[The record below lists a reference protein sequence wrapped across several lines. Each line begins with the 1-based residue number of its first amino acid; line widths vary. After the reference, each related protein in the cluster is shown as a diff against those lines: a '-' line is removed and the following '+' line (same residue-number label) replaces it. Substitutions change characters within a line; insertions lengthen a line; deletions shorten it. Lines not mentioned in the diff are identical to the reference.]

1 MNDNPSPRDE
11 DEPAGAGVPA
21 AVPAAVER
29 DLPPGRHRVLREQL
43 MREIENDGETPAV
56 RPRTALWRRPA
67 FVGPAVAAALT
78 VAVVVGAAVT
88 QQAAGPP
95 TTHADSSDG
104 RSRGEA
110 TRSDES
116 AADLLAQVAKAA
128 EKRSRPEVRDDQFVY
143 TERNDY
149 HWKMDPEKTDMPCPR
164 TLEAYPYGVR
174 EFWSSVDGQHNGL
187 QRERGTDGEVV
198 EMSLGKQ
205 LPVKNGVT
213 FFREVEDELP
223 TDADGMYRYLYG
235 LKGDE
240 RASGA
245 KSADRKAFAKAST
258 LLAEQLLPPKVE
270 AALYRAVARIPGLTV
285 YEGSVDAAGRT
296 GVSVG
301 LAGDW
306 PEYRGHGPTRHE
318 LLFDTRTLAFL
329 AADTVKLDPPADS
342 CDSLDA
348 GDLVSSVAVLKR
360 TVVDRVSERP

>member
-11 DEPAGAGVPA
+11 DEPAGAG
-21 AVPAAVER
+21 VPAAVER

-43 MREIENDGETPAV
+43 MREIENGDETPVV

-78 VAVVVGAAVT
+78 VAVVMGAAVT
-88 QQAAGPP
+88 QQAAGPL

-104 RSRGEA
+104 RRRGEA

-128 EKRSRPEVRDDQFVY
+128 AKRSLPEVRDDQFVY
-143 TERNDY
+143 TERDDY
-149 HWKMDPEKTDMPCPR
+149 HWKMDSEKNDMPCPM

-174 EFWSSVDGQHNGL
+174 EFWSSVDGQHTG
-187 QRERGTDGEVV
+187 RYRGRGPDGEVEEWSV
-198 EMSLGKQ
+198 PKQ
-205 LPVKNGVT
+205 PAENGVN
-213 FFREVEDELP
+213 FFREVEDGLP
-223 TDADGMYRYLYG
+223 TDVDEMYRYLYG

-245 KSADRKAFAKAST
+245 KSADRKAFDKAST

-270 AALYRAVARIPGLTV
+270 VALYRAVARIPGLTV

-296 GVSVG
+296 GISVG
-301 LAGDW
+301 LEGNW
-306 PEYRGHGPTRHE
+306 PEDRGHGPTRHE
-318 LLFDTRTLAFL
+318 LLFHMRTLAFL

-342 CDSLDA
+342 CDTLEA
-348 GDLVSSVAVLKR
+348 GDLVSSVAVLER

>member
-11 DEPAGAGVPA
+11 PAGAG
-21 AVPAAVER
+21 VPAAVER

-43 MREIENDGETPAV
+43 MREIENSGETPVV
-56 RPRTALWRRPA
+56 RPLWRRPA

-78 VAVVVGAAVT
+78 AAIVVGTAVT
-88 QQAAGPP
+88 QQAAVPL
-95 TTHADSSDG
+95 TTHADGSGD
-104 RSRGEA
+104 RRAGEA
-110 TRSDES
+110 TRSDRS
-116 AADLLAQVAKAA
+116 AAELLERVAEAA
-128 EKRSRPEVRDDQFVY
+128 GKRSSPRVRDDQFVY
-143 TERNDY
+143 TERDDY
-149 HWKMDPEKTDMPCPR
+149 HWKMDSEKNDMPCPM

-174 EFWSSVDGQHNGL
+174 EFWSSVDGEHTGL
-187 QRERGTDGEVV
+187 YRGRGVDGEV
-198 EMSLGKQ
+198 EEW
-205 LPVKNGVT
+205 PVPRQPAEKGVN

-223 TDADGMYRYLYG
+223 ADADGMYRYLYG

-245 KSADRKAFAKAST
+245 KSADRKAFEKAST
-258 LLAEQLLPPKVE
+258 LLAEQLLPPRTE

-301 LAGDW
+301 LDGDW
-306 PEYRGHGPTRHE
+306 PEDRGHGPTRHE

-342 CDSLDA
+342 CDTLEA
-348 GDLVSSVAVLKR
+348 GDLVSSVAILER
-360 TVVDRVSERP
+360 AVVDRVSERP

>member
-1 MNDNPSPRDE
+1 
-11 DEPAGAGVPA
+11 
-21 AVPAAVER
+21 
-29 DLPPGRHRVLREQL
+29 
-43 MREIENDGETPAV
+43 MREIENGESPVV

-88 QQAAGPP
+88 QQAAVPL
-95 TTHADSSDG
+95 TTHADGSGD
-104 RSRGEA
+104 SRRAEA
-110 TRSDES
+110 RRSDES
-116 AADLLAQVAKAA
+116 AADLLGQVAKAA
-128 EKRSRPEVRDDQFVY
+128 AKRSLPEVRDDQFVY

-174 EFWSSVDGQHNGL
+174 EFWSSVDGQHTG
-187 QRERGTDGEVV
+187 QYRGRGVDGEV
-198 EMSLGKQ
+198 EEW
-205 LPVKNGVT
+205 PVPEQPAEKGVN

-223 TDADGMYRYLYG
+223 TDTDGMYRHLYG

-240 RASGA
+240 WASGA
-245 KSADRKAFAKAST
+245 KSADRKAFDKAST
-258 LLAEQLLPPKVE
+258 LLAEQLLPPKTE
-270 AALYRAVARIPGLTV
+270 AALYRALARIPGLTV

-301 LAGDW
+301 LEGDW
-306 PEYRGHGPTRHE
+306 PEDRGQGPTRHE

-342 CDSLDA
+342 CDTLEA
-348 GDLVSSVAVLKR
+348 GDLVSSVAILER
-360 TVVDRVSERP
+360 AVVDRVSERP

>member
-11 DEPAGAGVPA
+11 DEPAGTG
-21 AVPAAVER
+21 VPAAVER
-29 DLPPGRHRVLREQL
+29 ELLPGRHRVLREQL
-43 MREIENDGETPAV
+43 MREIENDGETPVV

-88 QQAAGPP
+88 QQAAGPL
-95 TTHADSSDG
+95 TTHADGSGD
-104 RSRGEA
+104 RRPGEA
-110 TRSDES
+110 KRSD
-116 AADLLAQVAKAA
+116 QRAA
-128 EKRSRPEVRDDQFVY
+128 ELLERVAEAAGRRSLPEVRDDQFVY
-143 TERNDY
+143 TERDDY
-149 HWKMDPEKTDMPCPR
+149 HWKMDSEKNDHGCPD

-187 QRERGTDGEVV
+187 QRERGVDGEVGELSV
-198 EMSLGKQ
+198 GIQ
-205 LPVKNGVT
+205 LPAKNGAN

-245 KSADRKAFAKAST
+245 KSADRKAFDKAST
-258 LLAEQLLPPKVE
+258 LLVEQLLPPKVE

-285 YEGSVDAAGRT
+285 YEGSVDAADRT

-301 LAGDW
+301 LEGDW

-318 LLFDTRTLAFL
+318 LLFGTRTLAFL

-348 GDLVSSVAVLKR
+348 GDLVTSVAILER
-360 TVVDRVSERP
+360 AVVDSVSERP